1 MASSSLWTEEAPL
14 VFLSWATRNE
24 KGAKN
29 KTNQMKVRFASIA
42 HLSTTGERSAQ
53 PGKHWRIGVAACRHE
68 IPRRYLF
75 PFTIAFPSS
84 RFDDRRMSYS
94 IRNKIAGTVR
104 EITSEKVLSEIIIDT
119 TIGPL
124 AAVITTR
131 SVRDMQLK
139 VGDSVSALVK
149 ATNVS
154 VEKESSK

>member
-1 MASSSLWTEEAPL
+1 VKALAYRRIA
-14 VFLSWATRNE
+14 LSPSRPVA
-24 KGAKN
+24 
-29 KTNQMKVRFASIA
+29 
-42 HLSTTGERSAQ
+42 LS
-53 PGKHWRIGVAACRHE
+53 PCE
-68 IPRRYLF
+68 IPRSNAETF
-75 PFTIAFPSS
+75 PFSIAFPSG
-84 RFDDRRMSYS
+84 RFDDRQMSSS

-131 SVRDMQLK
+131 SVSDMQLK

-154 VEKESSK
+154 IEKESSK

>member
-1 MASSSLWTEEAPL
+1 
-14 VFLSWATRNE
+14 
-24 KGAKN
+24 
-29 KTNQMKVRFASIA
+29 
-42 HLSTTGERSAQ
+42 
-53 PGKHWRIGVAACRHE
+53 
-68 IPRRYLF
+68 
-75 PFTIAFPSS
+75 
-84 RFDDRRMSYS
+84 MSYS
-94 IRNKIAGTVR
+94 IRNKIAGTIR

-154 VEKESSK
+154 VEKDSSK